1 MTLMA
6 RSWRSDTERVRGRAR
21 GVRGVT
27 LAVVVL
33 TLVGCGY
40 QFAGGGRSFDAG
52 LRTIGV
58 RTFANETREIGV
70 EKRLAMA
77 IEREFVIR
85 GPLRVAAAEEGD
97 LQLTGTVRSAE
108 DRPVAFNK
116 DDEPLIYQTILA
128 LDLELRR
135 RDTGTVIW
143 QVRGLRVADAY
154 ESVAS
159 VVVTTSS
166 DFRSSTL
173 NSEDLGGFTDVQLA
187 ETRRRETLNRMIG
200 TLARDVYDQI
210 MEDF

>member
-1 MTLMA
+1 MTI
-6 RSWRSDTERVRGRAR
+6 RAH
-21 GVRGVT
+21 GV
-27 LAVVVL
+27 LL
-33 TLVGCGY
+33 TAMLVSVGCGY
-40 QFAGGGRSFDAG
+40 QFAGGGRTFDPG

-58 RTFANETREIGV
+58 KSFANETREIGV

-85 GPLRVAAAEEGD
+85 GPLKVAKFDESD
-97 LQLTGTVRSAE
+97 LQLTGTVKTAE
-108 DRPVAFNK
+108 DRPVAFNR
-116 DDEPLIYQTILA
+116 DDEVLIYQTVLA

-135 RDTGTVIW
+135 RDTGKLVW
-143 QVRGLRVADAY
+143 QVHGMRVADDY

-173 NSEDLGGFTDVQLA
+173 NPEDLGGFTDIQLA
-187 ETRRRETLNRMIG
+187 ETRRREMVERMIG
-200 TLARDVYDQI
+200 NLAHDVYDQI

>member
-1 MTLMA
+1 MM
-6 RSWRSDTERVRGRAR
+6 V
-21 GVRGVT
+21 GVRR
-27 LAVVVL
+27 LVVL
-33 TLVGCGY
+33 LALASVGCGY
-40 QFAGGGRSFDAG
+40 QFAAGGRTFDPG

-58 RTFANETREIGV
+58 KTLDNETREIGV

-85 GPLRVAAAEEGD
+85 GPLKVTSVDQSD

-108 DRPVAFNK
+108 DRPVAFNR
-116 DDEPLIYQTILA
+116 DDEVLIYQTVLS

-135 RDTGTVIW
+135 RDTGALVW
-143 QVRGLRVADAY
+143 HVKGLRVADDY

-166 DFRSSTL
+166 DFRSGTL
-173 NSEDLGGFTDVQLA
+173 NPEDLGGFTDVQLA
-187 ETRRRETLNRMIG
+187 ETRRRETLERMIG
-200 TLARDVYDQI
+200 NLARDVYDQI

>member
-1 MTLMA
+1 M
-6 RSWRSDTERVRGRAR
+6 
-21 GVRGVT
+21 
-27 LAVVVL
+27 LAWA
-33 TLVGCGY
+33 GCGY
-40 QFAGGGRSFDAG
+40 QFAGGGRTFDPA

-58 RTFANETREIGV
+58 KTFANETREIGV

-85 GPLRVAAAEEGD
+85 GPLKVADVDESD
-97 LQLTGTVRSAE
+97 LQLTGTVKSAE
-108 DRPVAFNK
+108 DRPVAFNR
-116 DDEPLIYQTILA
+116 DDEVLIYQTVLA

-135 RDTGTVIW
+135 RDNGKLLWRVH
-143 QVRGLRVADAY
+143 GLRVADDY

-166 DFRSSTL
+166 EFRSSTL
-173 NSEDLGGFTDVQLA
+173 NPEDLGGFTDIQLA
-187 ETRRRETLNRMIG
+187 ETRRRQTLERMIG

>member
-1 MTLMA
+1 MTTLR
-6 RSWRSDTERVRGRAR
+6 RSRYAA
-21 GVRGVT
+21 
-27 LAVVVL
+27 LAVAVL
-33 TLVGCGY
+33 AMGCGY
-40 QFAGGGRSFDAG
+40 RFAGGGRTFDPG
-52 LRTIGV
+52 VRTIGV
-58 RTFANETREIGV
+58 RTFTNETREIGI

-77 IEREFVIR
+77 IEREFVLR
-85 GPLRVAAAEEGD
+85 GPLKVAAEAEGD
-97 LQLTGTVRSAE
+97 LTLTGTVRSAE

-116 DDEPLIYQTILA
+116 DDEVLVYQTVLA

-135 RDTGTVIW
+135 RDTGAVIW
-143 QVRGLRVADAY
+143 QVRGLRVADDY

-173 NSEDLGGFTDVQLA
+173 NPEDLGGFTDIQLA
-187 ETRRRETLNRMIG
+187 ETRRRENVERMIG

>member
-1 MTLMA
+1 MS
-6 RSWRSDTERVRGRAR
+6 RSWRSRRAARIVRRAAVC
-21 GVRGVT
+21 GVV
-27 LAVVVL
+27 AVVVVL
-33 TLVGCGY
+33 PACGY
-40 QFAGGGRSFDAG
+40 QFAGGGRTFDPG

-58 RTFANETREIGV
+58 RALVNETREIGV

-85 GPLRVAAAEEGD
+85 GPFKVANAEEGD

-108 DRPVAFNK
+108 DRPVAFNR
-116 DDEPLIYQTILA
+116 DDEVLIYQTVLS

-135 RDTGTVIW
+135 RDSGALLW
-143 QVRGLRVADAY
+143 QVHGLRVADDY

-173 NSEDLGGFTDVQLA
+173 NPEDLGGFTDIQLA
-187 ETRRRETLNRMIG
+187 ETRRRENLERMIG